1 MLLFTWTSLMHKT
14 ADLFQWTFRLMEKP
28 NRLVNIMFI
37 IIGII
42 GAIYWLTQQT
52 KYNAEAEKNGTVK

>member
-1 MLLFTWTSLMHKT
+1 MHKT
-14 ADLFQWTFRLMEKP
+14 ADLFQWTFRLMEKFKW
-28 NRLVNIMFI
+28 NINILFI
-37 IIGII
+37 IIGAI